1 MLTGIL
7 AIVGVVLMTLNLLS
21 ITNFSWA
28 VIIALM
34 LSPVWVPLT
43 FAGVCLVIAFIVKA
57 WASR

>member
-28 VIIALM
+28 VIISLM

-43 FAGVCLVIAFIVKA
+43 FAGVCFVMALIAKA
-57 WASR
+57 RVSR